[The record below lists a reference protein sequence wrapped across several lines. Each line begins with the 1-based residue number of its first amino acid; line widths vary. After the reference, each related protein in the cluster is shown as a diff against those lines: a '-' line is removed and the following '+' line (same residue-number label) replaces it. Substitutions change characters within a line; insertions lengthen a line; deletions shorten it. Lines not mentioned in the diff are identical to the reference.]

1 MTLNLVP
8 EVMHYENRP
17 WRFIGIKSKNRKE
30 WYLFKEAKCLLCQET
45 TKDNADLPVLLSRF
59 EQLQLVYN
67 YRQSLQ
73 QIWLKKVSSQKEL
86 IESLNQ
92 WCKKAEQS
100 GLDVLHQFSIRLKSY
115 V

>member
-1 MTLNLVP
+1 KRVTIPILKN
-8 EVMHYENRP
+8 EKRNCNY
-17 WRFIGIKSKNRKE
+17 IKNRKE
-30 WYLFKEAKCLLCQET
+30 WHLFKEAKRLLRQET
-45 TKDNADLPVLLSRF
+45 TKANAHLQVLLNRF

-100 GLDVLHQFSIRLKSY
+100 GLDVLHQFSLRLKSY
-115 V
+115 I